1 MYLVGE
7 DLLFCAL
14 RPDIHLITCW
24 NYETGNLEYKNMFE
38 IKELL
43 RNNSIKGFKLVSND
57 NIVYEPWLL
66 NDCYFRLND
75 ILYYTYNNILLC
87 CRNNKVYY
95 IIFPDIFNFSNYW
108 INFVDVSKNRI
119 LFRSIENTLIY
130 IMIKE
135 HNIVLNTVVRNM
147 YLEYKLVSN
156 VDTNMVLRNGKNIAL
171 KIKFSKVRQ

>member
-57 NIVYEPWLL
+57 NIVYEILSRDNSSYAYGVLL
-66 NDCYFRLND
+66 
-75 ILYYTYNNILLC
+75 
-87 CRNNKVYY
+87 
-95 IIFPDIFNFSNYW
+95 
-108 INFVDVSKNRI
+108 KN
-119 LFRSIENTLIY
+119 
-130 IMIKE
+130 
-135 HNIVLNTVVRNM
+135 
-147 YLEYKLVSN
+147 SN
-156 VDTNMVLRNGKNIAL
+156 VKTIVTEAQLAEAIGLTSNMLAEGVTLLGITGNYTGNGVLTQAEYDEIEAL
-171 KIKFSKVRQ
+171 ADQVLAEEEVT